1 MRAKCEPQTTTKQ
14 PIEIANARRH
24 FLWNASILGGM
35 RGGVARWKRGVA
47 SQGVRQAI
55 AYAFGGVCDSHLT
68 AKTAQG
74 VLAAADYAGAVMTRY
89 IVENGSIRD
98 DLLTW
103 KQLRTWVD
111 GGDPLTGE
119 HRGFE
124 MSSPNAD
131 LVLDATINAPKSFS
145 IAAMLD
151 PELNAAYEDL
161 QDRLRDRIIHLW
173 QEELNARRGKGG
185 CVREYLAR
193 VEVVELKHERSRS
206 LDPHK
211 HRHLWL
217 NVKVQGID
225 GKWSNVDTRV
235 ALRFQNV
242 INAEGDLAA
251 RTDPAWITTL
261 AAKGFTLN
269 EDGEIAQL
277 QHLVR
282 PLSKR
287 SAQIEANKIAR
298 TAWWKEQHP
307 GQEPSHDVLNQI
319 DRWAWATGRPNKPGD
334 LDEDDWAEL
343 VRDELV
349 AVDPALRLE
358 RSAIDTSSASIAD
371 LDIELLAARAIVDA
385 DARSTGTGGRF
396 SLMDVRAGA
405 LRTLAASGVIA
416 DRAELATIAEQV
428 IASAR
433 AHTVTLLDEPDV
445 PAHIKCRMAT
455 STAAL
460 KATIANQI
468 ETLSAPGA
476 AAPVEEVTAIAHALD
491 PERVLDID
499 QTDGASAIAGTAS
512 VVAIT
517 GAAGTG
523 KTSMLKVAGITLRR
537 HGRNMI
543 IVAPTKKAS
552 TVAGRETDSAASS
565 LHQLLHDY
573 GWRWSTGAAGN
584 TEWKRLL
591 PGDTDPTTG
600 QGYRGPRTRVRPG
613 DRIVVD
619 EAGMLDL
626 EAANA
631 LIDVINRTGA
641 TVAVVGDDY
650 QALPVGHS
658 GAMALFRRSA
668 FEKIELTEIHRFRDP
683 EWADLTARLRDSNG
697 PEEQQAIAE
706 ELERTGHLT
715 HVNSE
720 AEAHQRMVAA
730 WLESSRKAESIAVVT
745 ATHVE
750 AQQVSEA
757 IQAKRIESGEID
769 VRRFALGQSEQPLFV
784 GDVVQTRRNDN
795 NSGVENRQNW
805 VVRTITE
812 EHLTLASVSDST
824 TLRRV
829 TREYTSS
836 HLHLGYASTVH
847 GVQGETTERAIVGPG
862 VDAAGLYVGL
872 TRGRA
877 HNDVVVV
884 AGTAEAAKTELAAT
898 MRRLLSEETI
908 EKSNVAARR
917 ELLRSAR
924 TAGPSITAPRAEAPT
939 PTR

>member
-1 MRAKCEPQTTTKQ
+1 M
-14 PIEIANARRH
+14 
-24 FLWNASILGGM
+24 
-35 RGGVARWKRGVA
+35 
-47 SQGVRQAI
+47 RQAI

-68 AKTAQG
+68 AKTAEG

-89 IVENGSIRD
+89 VVEDGSIRD
-98 DLLTW
+98 DLLTR

-111 GGDPLTGE
+111 GSDPLTGE

-185 CVREYLAR
+185 CIREDLAR

-217 NVKVQGID
+217 NVKVQGLD
-225 GKWSNVDTRV
+225 GRWSNVDTRV

-251 RTDPAWITTL
+251 RTDPAWATAL

-269 EDGEIAQL
+269 ESGEIAQL

-298 TAWWKEQHP
+298 TAWWKQQHP

-319 DRWAWATGRPNKPGD
+319 DRWAWAANRPNKPGD
-334 LDEDDWAEL
+334 LNEDDWAAL
-343 VRDELV
+343 VREELA
-349 AVDPALRLE
+349 AVDPALL
-358 RSAIDTSSASIAD
+358 SARPRIEAAWASIED
-371 LDIELLAARAIVDA
+371 LDIELLAAKAIVDA
-385 DARSTGTGGRF
+385 DARATGTGGRF

-405 LRTLAASGVIA
+405 LRALAATGVIA
-416 DRAELATIAEQV
+416 ELTELATIAEQV
-428 IASAR
+428 IAAAR
-433 AHTVTLLDEPDV
+433 AHTVTLLDQPDV
-445 PAHIKCRMAT
+445 PSHIKSRMAT

-460 KATIANQI
+460 KATIANRI
-468 ETLSAPGA
+468 EALSAPGT
-476 AAPVEEVTAIAHALD
+476 AAPVEEITAIAHVLD
-491 PERVLDID
+491 PERLLDND

-517 GAAGTG
+517 GGAGTG
-523 KTSMLKVAGITLRR
+523 KTSMLKVASATLRR

-552 TVAGRETDSAASS
+552 TVAGRETHSAASS

-573 GWRWSTGAAGN
+573 GWRWNTGIAGN
-584 TEWKRLL
+584 TEWKLL
-591 PGDTDPTTG
+591 QPGDTDPTTG
-600 QGYRGPRTRVRPG
+600 QYYRGPRTRIRPG

-631 LIDVINRTGA
+631 LIDVIHRTGA

-683 EWADLTARLRDSNG
+683 EWADLSARIRDSRG
-697 PEEQQAIAE
+697 LAESRAIAE
-706 ELERTGHLT
+706 EIEQAGHLMLVT
-715 HVNSE
+715 SE
-720 AEAHQRMVAA
+720 AEAYQTMVAA
-730 WLESSRKAESIAVVT
+730 WLESSRKAQTIALVT
-745 ATHVE
+745 GTHAE
-750 AQQVSEA
+750 AQRVNEA
-757 IQAKRIESGEID
+757 IQARRIESGALD
-769 VRRFALGQSEQPLFV
+769 TRTFAVGQSGQPVLV

-795 NSGVENRQNW
+795 ASGVENRQNW
-805 VVRTITE
+805 IIRSITD
-812 EHLTLASVSDST
+812 EHLTLACTSDSSS
-824 TLRRV
+824 LRRI
-829 TREYTSS
+829 TREYASAN
-836 HLHLGYASTVH
+836 LHLGYASTVY
-847 GVQGETTERAIVGPG
+847 GVQGETTDRAIVGPG

-872 TRGRA
+872 TRGRSR
-877 HNDVVVV
+877 NDAVVIASSV
-884 AGTAEAAKTELAAT
+884 EAAKTELAAT
-898 MRRLLSEETI
+898 MQRQLREETI
-908 EKSNVAARR
+908 EKSRLAARE
-917 ELLRSAR
+917 ELAR
-924 TAGPSITAPRAEAPT
+924 AARNGAARPLATVDAPSPT
-939 PTR
+939 LSR

>member
-1 MRAKCEPQTTTKQ
+1 
-14 PIEIANARRH
+14 
-24 FLWNASILGGM
+24 
-35 RGGVARWKRGVA
+35 
-47 SQGVRQAI
+47 VRQAI

-89 IVENGSIRD
+89 IVQNGSIRD
-98 DLLTW
+98 DLLTR

-185 CVREYLAR
+185 CIREDLAR

-251 RTDPAWITTL
+251 RTDLAWITAL
-261 AAKGFTLN
+261 AARGFTLN
-269 EDGEIAQL
+269 EDGEIAEL

-287 SAQIEANKIAR
+287 SAQIEGNRIAR

-319 DRWAWATGRPNKPGD
+319 DRWAWAAGRPNKPGD
-334 LDEDDWAEL
+334 LDEDDWTKLIREEL
-343 VRDELV
+343 
-349 AVDPALRLE
+349 
-358 RSAIDTSSASIAD
+358 RSADPTIGQTRFPTRLAAVSIDD
-371 LDIELLAARAIVDA
+371 LDLELLAARAIVDA

-396 SLMDVRAGA
+396 SDMDIRAGA
-405 LRTLAASGVIA
+405 IRAIAASGVLA
-416 DRAELATIAEQV
+416 ERSELAATVDAV
-428 IASAR
+428 ADAAAR
-433 AHTVTLLDEPDV
+433 TYTVTLLNEPGTPKHV
-445 PAHIKCRMAT
+445 KHRMAT
-455 STAAL
+455 
-460 KATIANQI
+460 ATVVVKTTLANRI
-468 ETLSAPGA
+468 DAMAAPGDA
-476 AAPVEEVTAIAHALD
+476 FPSREITAIAHALD
-491 PERVLDID
+491 PERVLDGD
-499 QTDGASAIAGTAS
+499 QTDGAAALAGTAS
-512 VVAIT
+512 IVSIT

-523 KTSMLKVAGITLRR
+523 KTTMLKVAGGALRR
-537 HGRNMI
+537 HGHNMI

-552 TVAGRETDSAASS
+552 TVAGRETNSCASS

-573 GWRWSTGAAGN
+573 GWRWTTSTSGS
-584 TEWKRLL
+584 TEWTRLL
-591 PGDTDPTTG
+591 PGAIDPTTEDE
-600 QGYRGPRTRVRPG
+600 YRGPRIAIRPG

-631 LIDVINRTGA
+631 LLDVIERTRA
-641 TVAVVGDDY
+641 TIGVVGDDY

-658 GAMALFRRSA
+658 GAMALFRSA
-668 FEKIELTEIHRFRDP
+668 AFAEVELTNIHRFHDP
-683 EWADLTARLRDSNG
+683 DWADLTLRLRDADG
-697 PEEQQAIAE
+697 AE
-706 ELERTGHLT
+706 EAQRIAGELIEKGHVT
-715 HVNSE
+715 AVTTE
-720 AEAHQRMVAA
+720 GDARQMMVDGWFDAT
-730 WLESSRKAESIAVVT
+730 RHGQTIALVT
-745 ATHVE
+745 ATHAE
-750 AQQVSEA
+750 AQQINES
-757 IQAKRIESGEID
+757 IQTQRIASGDLATERQ
-769 VRRFALGQSEQPLFV
+769 VFGQADQPCFV
-784 GDVVQTRRNDN
+784 GDVVQTRRNDSA
-795 NSGVENRQNW
+795 SGVENRQTW
-805 VVRTITE
+805 TIKAINKDHVLLTSLTDSS
-812 EHLTLASVSDST
+812 HLKKITH
-824 TLRRV
+824 
-829 TREYTSS
+829 EYARS
-836 HLHLGYASTVH
+836 HLHLGYASTVY
-847 GVQGETTERAIVGPG
+847 GVQGETTERSIVGPG

-872 TRGRA
+872 TRGRGRNEA
-877 HNDVVVV
+877 VVI
-884 AGTAEAAKTELAAT
+884 AGTARIAITELADT
-898 MRRLLSEETI
+898 MQRQPREETL
-908 EKSNVAARR
+908 EKSRIAARR
-917 ELLRSAR
+917 ELAR
-924 TAGPSITAPRAEAPT
+924 ASHTDPTQVSSPAEAPS
-939 PTR
+939 PSLRF

>member
-1 MRAKCEPQTTTKQ
+1 
-14 PIEIANARRH
+14 
-24 FLWNASILGGM
+24 M

-47 SQGVRQAI
+47 SHGVRQAI

-98 DLLTW
+98 DLLTR

-111 GGDPLTGE
+111 GGDPHTGE

-145 IAAMLD
+145 IAAVLD

-161 QDRLRDRIIHLW
+161 QDRLRDRLIHLW

-185 CVREYLAR
+185 CIREDLAR

-251 RTDPAWITTL
+251 RTDPTWMRAL
-261 AAKGFTLN
+261 AAKGFSLN

-287 SAQIEANKIAR
+287 SAQIEGNRIAR
-298 TAWWKEQHP
+298 TAWWKQQHP
-307 GQEPSHDVLNQI
+307 GQEPSHDVSNQI
-319 DRWAWATGRPNKPGD
+319 DRWAWAANRPNKPGN

-343 VRDELV
+343 VREELG
-349 AVDPALRLE
+349 AADPALLVA
-358 RSAIDTSSASIAD
+358 RSPIGTPSASIED
-371 LDIELLAARAIVDA
+371 LDIELLAAKAVVDA

-405 LRTLAASGVIA
+405 LRALAASGVIA
-416 DRAELATIAEQV
+416 ERTELATIAEQV

-445 PAHIKCRMAT
+445 PAHIKSRMAT
-455 STAAL
+455 STAVL
-460 KATIANQI
+460 KATIANRI
-468 ETLSAPGA
+468 EALSAPGA
-476 AAPVEEVTAIAHALD
+476 AAPAEEITAIAHALD
-491 PERVLDID
+491 PERVLDND

-523 KTSMLKVAGITLRR
+523 KTTMLKVAGATLRC

-552 TVAGRETDSAASS
+552 TVAGRETSSAASS

-573 GWRWSTGAAGN
+573 GWRWSTGVAGN
-584 TEWKRLL
+584 TEWKLL
-591 PGDTDPTTG
+591 QLDDTDLTTG
-600 QGYRGPRTRVRPG
+600 QHYQGPRTRIRPG

-631 LIDVINRTGA
+631 LIDVIRRAGA

-668 FEKIELTEIHRFRDP
+668 FEKVELTEIHRFRDP
-683 EWADLTARLRDSNG
+683 GWADLSARVRDSRG
-697 PEEQQAIAE
+697 LAESRAVAE
-706 ELERTGHLT
+706 EIERTGHLK
-715 HVNSE
+715 HVTSE
-720 AEAHQRMVAA
+720 AEAHQTMVAA
-730 WLESSRKAESIAVVT
+730 WLESSRKAETIAIVT
-745 ATHVE
+745 ATHSE
-750 AQQVSEA
+750 AQRISEA
-757 IQAKRIESGEID
+757 IQSRRIESGD
-769 VRRFALGQSEQPLFV
+769 LDTRAFAIGQSEQSLFV

-795 NSGVENRQNW
+795 AFGVQNRQNW
-805 VVRTITE
+805 IIRNITD

-824 TLRRV
+824 LLRRI
-829 TREYTSS
+829 TREYASS
-836 HLHLGYASTVH
+836 NLHLGYASTVY
-847 GVQGETTERAIVGPG
+847 GVQGETTERAVVGPG

-872 TRGRA
+872 TRGRVRNEA
-877 HNDVVVV
+877 IVIASTV
-884 AGTAEAAKTELAAT
+884 EAAKTELAAT
-898 MRRLLSEETI
+898 MQRQLGEETI
-908 EKSNVAARR
+908 EKSRIAALQELGRAARADAAR
-917 ELLRSAR
+917 PVTTSDAASPIPAGSADY
-924 TAGPSITAPRAEAPT
+924 
-939 PTR
+939 TR